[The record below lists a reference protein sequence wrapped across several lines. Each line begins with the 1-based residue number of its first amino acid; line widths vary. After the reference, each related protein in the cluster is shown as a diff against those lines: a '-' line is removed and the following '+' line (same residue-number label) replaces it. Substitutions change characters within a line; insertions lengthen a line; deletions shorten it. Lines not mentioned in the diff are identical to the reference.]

1 MNIYPPMVKLTAT
14 LLTLLF
20 SMVAT
25 VGVATTYARVGD
37 NRAVGS
43 ALVAQVPA
51 PTPPDTTIQPVS
63 PRVIGALIC
72 ISLLSLSSF
81 VGSFLFKRYFDRLN
95 PD

>member
-1 MNIYPPMVKLTAT
+1 MNSYPPRVKLTAT

-20 SMVAT
+20 SMVA
-25 VGVATTYARVGD
+25 VAGVSTTYARVGD

-43 ALVAQVPA
+43 TPVAQVPT
-51 PTPPDTTIQPVS
+51 PTPPDATIQPVS

-81 VGSFLFKRYFDRLN
+81 VGSVVFKRYFDRLN
-95 PD
+95 PE